1 MHKDLSNI
9 KTLESSPKVIKNFI
23 SSTEVEQFLKLY
35 KELPVTVNNI
45 KQKVVKKRWVE
56 GYGKELENLFI
67 TKLKSQIG
75 EFKMDNLIT
84 EDGKECFGLFQESIN
99 PLKLHV
105 DAGFN
110 LNDLIYKQT
119 LIPLSEYGETVIFK
133 NRFYGVSTNFTKN
146 DKELLE
152 NNAESF
158 KKGKNVRSNE
168 HLKMFTD
175 KSFNKNDHNKYLKHE
190 DIDNLKGLEIEFVY
204 NWNLGDLLIFDRT
217 NLHCSSSNI
226 KDKKIGLTTFT
237 KK

>member
-175 KSFNKNDHNKYLKHE
+175 KPFDKSDHNKYLKHE

>member
-1 MHKDLSNI
+1 MHKNLSNI
-9 KTLESSPKVIKNFI
+9 KSLESPPKIIKNFI
-23 SSTEVEQFLKLY
+23 SSSEIKQFLKLY
-35 KELPVTVNNI
+35 NELPITVNNI
-45 KQKVVKKRWVE
+45 KQKVIKKRWLD
-56 GYGKELENLFI
+56 GYGKELEVLFK
-67 TKLKSQIG
+67 TRLKSQIG
-75 EFKMDNLIT
+75 EFKMDNLTT

-110 LNDLIYKQT
+110 LNDLIYKQS

-146 DKELLE
+146 EKELLE
-152 NNAESF
+152 NSSESF

-175 KSFNKNDHNKYLKHE
+175 KSFNENDHSKYLKHE
-190 DIDNLKGLEIEFVY
+190 DIDNLRGLEIELVY
-204 NWNLGDLLIFDRT
+204 NWSLGDLLIFDRT
-217 NLHCSSSNI
+217 SLHCSSSNI

-237 KK
+237 KR

>member
-1 MHKDLSNI
+1 MHKNLSNI
-9 KTLESSPKVIKNFI
+9 KILESPPKVIRNFI
-23 SSTEVEQFLKLY
+23 SSNEVEQFLKLY
-35 KELPVTVNNI
+35 NELPVTVNNI
-45 KQKVVKKRWVE
+45 KQKVVKKRWLE
-56 GYGKELENLFI
+56 GFGKELENLFI

-75 EFKMDNLIT
+75 KFKMDNLIT
-84 EDGKECFGLFQESIN
+84 EDGKECFGLFQESRN

-110 LNDLIYKQT
+110 LSDLIYKQT
-119 LIPLSEYGETVIFK
+119 LIPLSKYGETVIFK

-152 NNAESF
+152 NNVESF

-175 KSFNKNDHNKYLKHE
+175 KPFDKSDHNKYLKHE